1 MTPDQAIIIQE
12 SFARLSTSS
21 DSLIQDILG
30 TIAEGNSDLA
40 VTITFKS
47 QNLVE
52 QISTALSHIIDQL
65 HTADNVAEYVAHFG
79 ELLLAQNVQDEN
91 YSSFG
96 EALLSGLENALQ
108 NDFTAEVRDAWT
120 SGWAMLS
127 GIMREAAF
135 CKMSEPD
142 SPQSVETAPAPAP
155 APVAEPEAQL
165 DTQAIEAEV
174 QSLLTEV
181 NSINDVARQI
191 SSVAKQTN
199 LLALNA
205 RIEAARTGDAGAGFA
220 VVANDV
226 KDLALRSSQATE
238 GIYIAVNGMT
248 VLINDLITLLNENDP
263 HTITASVGDQIIP
276 LVQEI
281 ENAGSVSKT
290 ISEIAGETN
299 MLALNATI
307 EANAAGDQGKGFAV
321 IAGEVKD
328 LAKQTSTATEEINAI
343 VGNLNSLALNLA
355 ELTT

>member
-12 SFARLSTSS
+12 SFAKVSTSR
-21 DSLIQDILG
+21 DSFIKDVLG
-30 TIAEGNSDLA
+30 KIAESNSDLA
-40 VTITFKS
+40 VAITFKS
-47 QNLVE
+47 QE
-52 QISTALSHIIDQL
+52 IAAQINTALAHIIEQL

-79 ELLLAQNVQDEN
+79 ETLFTQNVKDEN
-91 YSSFG
+91 YSNFG
-96 EALLSGLENALQ
+96 EALISSLENTLQ
-108 NDFTAEVRDAWT
+108 SDFTAEVKDAWT
-120 SGWAMLS
+120 SGWMMLS

-135 CKMSEPD
+135 CKMSAPA
-142 SPQSVETAPAPAP
+142 SPQSVSTASAPAAP
-155 APVAEPEAQL
+155 AAEL
-165 DTQAIEAEV
+165 DSKAIETEV
-174 QSLLTEV
+174 QNLLTEV

-205 RIEAARTGDAGAGFA
+205 RIEAARTGDAGSGFA

-238 GIYIAVNGMT
+238 GIYVAVNGMT
-248 VLINDLITLLNENDP
+248 VLINALMKLLNENDP
-263 HTITASVGDQIIP
+263 QTITASVGDQIIP

-290 ISEIAGETN
+290 ISDIAGETN

-321 IAGEVKD
+321 IAGEVKE
-328 LAKQTSTATEEINAI
+328 LAKQTSAATDEINAI
-343 VGNLNSLALNLA
+343 VGNLNDMALNLA